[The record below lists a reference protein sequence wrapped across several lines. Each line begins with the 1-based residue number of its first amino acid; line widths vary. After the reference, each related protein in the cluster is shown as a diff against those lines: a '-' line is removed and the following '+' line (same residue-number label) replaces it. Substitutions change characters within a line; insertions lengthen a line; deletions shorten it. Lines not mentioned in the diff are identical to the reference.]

1 MANYSINVTDNGD
14 GSWTLTNVYRAP
26 GQKASGANTSAGGSQ
41 VLGPTR
47 SGGDAVGTT
56 TGWTY
61 QGTLGQVFYDAG
73 VICAADLAK
82 NGN

>member
-1 MANYSINVTDNGD
+1 MANYSANITDNGN

-26 GQKASGANTSAGGSQ
+26 GQTASGANTSAGGSQ
-41 VLGPTR
+41 VLTPTR

-61 QGTLGQVFYDAG
+61 QPSVLQAFYEAG
-73 VICAADLAK
+73 VIAAADLAK